1 MSDTDITTIAEPGRR
16 QAMVTVAGELD
27 ILTAPDVRQALTA
40 AATVY
45 EETVVDLARLA
56 FCDCAGLGALISAR
70 NTARRRGTH
79 LRWQHIPEHLQW
91 LLRATGTRL
100 TGTSPP
106 PAGTAPLTEAD
117 SLPLRPAC
125 YTWRASS
132 GPVNSP
138 PLYR

>member
-1 MSDTDITTIAEPGRR
+1 MSDTDITTIAVPGRR
-16 QAMVTVAGELD
+16 QAMVTVTGELD
-27 ILTAPDVRQALTA
+27 IRTATDVRQALTA

-45 EETVVDLARLA
+45 DETVVDLSRLA

-100 TGTSPP
+100 TGTSLP
-106 PAGTAPLTEAD
+106 PAGTAPLTETD
-117 SLPLRPAC
+117 SLPCGPRVRGE
-125 YTWRASS
+125 RAAA
-132 GPVNSP
+132 P
-138 PLYR
+138 